1 MMLERLGPALALML
15 VLEGVV
21 PLFSP
26 QAWRVA
32 MRRIANLADGQIRFF
47 GLASIVLG
55 AALFWLLD

>member
-1 MMLERLGPALALML
+1 
-15 VLEGVV
+15 
-21 PLFSP
+21 
-26 QAWRVA
+26 